1 MTTMNDAEG
10 FMKKFF
16 FCILFAMIC
25 ISMIFGMAK
34 KDKSETEYT
43 QIKVT
48 GLVKIYG
55 NEPHTFV
62 GFTALDGTEYSLKA
76 DAAELKKLKKMQGI
90 LLEIS
95 GNLASATEIKGSGL
109 YQLNGGTIYVKSFAV
124 KDEN

>member
-1 MTTMNDAEG
+1 
-10 FMKKFF
+10 MKKFF

-55 NEPHTFV
+55 NEPHIFV
-62 GFTALDGTEYSLKA
+62 GFTALDGTEYSLVANKT
-76 DAAELKKLKKMQGI
+76 ELKKLKKMQGI

-95 GNLASATEIKGSGL
+95 GNLASVSESKGLGL
-109 YQLNGGTIYVKSFAV
+109 YQLKGGTIYVKSFAA
-124 KDEN
+124 KDQN